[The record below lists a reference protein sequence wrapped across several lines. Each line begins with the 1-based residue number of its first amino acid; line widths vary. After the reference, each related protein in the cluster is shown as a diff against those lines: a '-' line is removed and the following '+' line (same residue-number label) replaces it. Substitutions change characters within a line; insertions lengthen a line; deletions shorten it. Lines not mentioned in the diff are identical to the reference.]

1 MSSKMVSWKGSER
14 SGRRK
19 RSSSPSPA
27 RGSSYRSPQTPSA
40 SATRS
45 SRRVRSSSA
54 QRQQSPEGFVENP
67 SAFTPRTTG
76 ELRTREAKVERRRLQ
91 AEAKAHKLAMRQ
103 QQQELRH
110 MKRTQGLEYAAQHKE
125 LYGVS
130 PATKWGLLAG
140 AGALAGYFFFFAG

>member
-19 RSSSPSPA
+19 RSSSPSPM

-40 SATRS
+40 ATRS
-45 SRRVRSSSA
+45 PQGFRSSSS
-54 QRQQSPEGFVENP
+54 QRRQSPENFVGNP
-67 SAFTPRTTG
+67 SSFTPRTKSD
-76 ELRTREAKVERRRLQ
+76 LRTREAKVERRRLQ

-125 LYGVS
+125 LYGIS

-140 AGALAGYFFFFAG
+140 AGALAGYFFFF